1 MLYIL
6 AQKVQKVQS
15 GMDKWCKQSVLTA
28 RSSWALAAQQ
38 EVLEC
43 VRQVTD
49 LLSTHALSG
58 IILSIPWDVMSIFD
72 VYTTLKCI
80 CS

>member
-1 MLYIL
+1 M
-6 AQKVQKVQS
+6 
-15 GMDKWCKQSVLTA
+15 
-28 RSSWALAAQQ
+28 AAQQ

-58 IILSIPWDVMSIFD
+58 IKFTILWDVMSIFD
-72 VYTTLKCI
+72 MYTTLK
-80 CS
+80 